1 MERLTKKQYPKNQAA
16 ITCLQFGEGNFMRG
30 FVDWQLQ
37 QLNNQGLYQGN
48 VAIVQPLAHGLS
60 DKLAEQDQLYTVLLQ
75 GLIDGKVIDTTEPIT
90 VIDRTLNPYEQWQEF
105 LALAEI
111 DELAFVFSNTTE
123 AGISYH
129 EADTRNDIPPT
140 SFPAKLTAFLYHRF
154 KMNKNGLTIIPCEL
168 IDRNAELLKKFVL
181 KYAKNWQLET
191 EFVDWLHQENHFYC
205 SLVDRIVPGFP
216 RDEIDELH
224 QRLGY
229 DDQLLV
235 KAEPF
240 MLWVIEAPEELN
252 ERLPLKKAGLNVVL
266 TDDLTP
272 YRERKVH
279 LLNGPHT
286 AMVPIGLLS
295 NVSTVEE
302 VMKDPLLSDYI
313 NTLVTSELIPMLRLP
328 EEELL
333 AYARQINE
341 RFLNPFAHHQLHA
354 IALNSVAKF
363 QTRLLPILKKYIEK
377 REALPSYLTV
387 SFAALILLYR
397 SDHSKIQVNDD
408 PMVLASFAEAWA
420 EPETA
425 VLQLLKNPTLWGED
439 LSVLPDLTETVSH
452 YVTEIDQ
459 KGIRNVL
466 HELKG

>member
-1 MERLTKKQYPKNQAA
+1 
-16 ITCLQFGEGNFMRG
+16 
-30 FVDWQLQ
+30 
-37 QLNNQGLYQGN
+37 
-48 VAIVQPLAHGLS
+48 
-60 DKLAEQDQLYTVLLQ
+60 
-75 GLIDGKVIDTTEPIT
+75 
-90 VIDRTLNPYEQWQEF
+90 
-105 LALAEI
+105 
-111 DELAFVFSNTTE
+111 
-123 AGISYH
+123 
-129 EADTRNDIPPT
+129 
-140 SFPAKLTAFLYHRF
+140 
-154 KMNKNGLTIIPCEL
+154 
-168 IDRNAELLKKFVL
+168 
-181 KYAKNWQLET
+181 
-191 EFVDWLHQENHFYC
+191 
-205 SLVDRIVPGFP
+205 
-216 RDEIDELH
+216 
-224 QRLGY
+224 
-229 DDQLLV
+229 
-235 KAEPF
+235 

-252 ERLPLKKAGLNVVL
+252 EHLPLKKAGLNVVL

-286 AMVPIGLLS
+286 AMVAIGLLS

-313 NTLVTSELIPMLRLP
+313 NTLVTRELIPMLRLP

-397 SDHSKIQVNDD
+397 ADHSKIHVNDD

-466 HELKG
+466 YELKG